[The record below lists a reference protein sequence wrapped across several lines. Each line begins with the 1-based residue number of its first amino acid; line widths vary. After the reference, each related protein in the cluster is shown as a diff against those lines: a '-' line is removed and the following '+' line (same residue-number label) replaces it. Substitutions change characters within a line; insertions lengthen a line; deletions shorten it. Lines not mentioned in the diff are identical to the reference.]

1 MVSLSSI
8 PPAGIV
14 SGPLPNVQPQAVVQA
29 AAAAS
34 ASPTAQQLLPTAVVA
49 TTLVPQ
55 YLTDTPKPPK
65 PVLRQAATSP
75 SSALAAQF
83 IAQTLE
89 ASDEQLAV
97 FSPRVSPSPQQVP
110 RDEPEFLSQLRL
122 ARGDLPPETAATA
135 QNVAA
140 KAASV
145 ATPVATTTTNVAMLS
160 TAVSSAPVI
169 KQAVPSERGTIQ
181 SQQTVS
187 GRKSSLTQTRGAAAY
202 ALAELRNVSGIV
214 PANVEAVG

>member
-1 MVSLSSI
+1 MVSISSI
-8 PPAGIV
+8 APAGIT

-34 ASPTAQQLLPTAVVA
+34 ASPAAQQLLPSAVVA

-55 YLTDTPKPPK
+55 FLTDTPKPPK
-65 PVLRQAATSP
+65 PVLRQGTAAP

-83 IAQTLE
+83 IAQTPE
-89 ASDEQLAV
+89 ASDEQLAI
-97 FSPRVSPSPQQVP
+97 FSPRLPAPPQQAP

-140 KAASV
+140 KAV
-145 ATPVATTTTNVAMLS
+145 AAAPAAPVTTNIAVLS
-160 TAVSSAPVI
+160 TAVSTAPVV
-169 KQAVPSERGTIQ
+169 KQAVPSERGSVL
-181 SQQTVS
+181 SQQTVG
-187 GRKSSLTQTRGAAAY
+187 GRKSSLTLTRGAAAY
-202 ALAELRNVSGIV
+202 AVAELRNVSKV
-214 PANVEAVG
+214 FVEPTVEAVG